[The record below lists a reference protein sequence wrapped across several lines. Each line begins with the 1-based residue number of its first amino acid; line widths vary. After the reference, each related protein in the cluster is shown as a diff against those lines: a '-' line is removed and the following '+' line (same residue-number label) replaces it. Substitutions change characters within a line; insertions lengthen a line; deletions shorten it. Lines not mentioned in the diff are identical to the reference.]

1 MQFLLK
7 VDFRALVLKSHY
19 LTHKLSCLLTVRI
32 FVFLCVC
39 VCVFYFL
46 FCFNSSNYKKMK
58 WLFPLGRSHVIVTA
72 DVIPLRTWI
81 VCLS

>member
-7 VDFRALVLKSHY
+7 VDFWALVLKSHY
-19 LTHKLSCLLTVRI
+19 LTHKLSSV
-32 FVFLCVC
+32 CVC

-46 FCFNSSNYKKMK
+46 FCFNNSNYKKRK
-58 WLFPLGRSHVIVTA
+58 WLFPLGSSHVIVTA
-72 DVIPLRTWI
+72 DVIPSHTWI